1 MSKRLS
7 DADKAEIYRL
17 LRAGEKQCDV
27 AGHFGVSDSTISR
40 VIQCYVQEQKRPPQ
54 IWMTDEQI
62 ENLYRAA
69 AYTKAQ
75 IDRLAQLN
83 GVPPRVIRRILCER
97 GVLRDE

>member
-17 LRAGEKQCDV
+17 LREGEKQCDV
-27 AGHFGVSDSTISR
+27 AKQFGVSDSAVSR
-40 VIQCYVQEQKRPPQ
+40 AIKCYVEDHKRPPQ
-54 IWMTDEQI
+54 IWMSDEQI

>member
-27 AGHFGVSDSTISR
+27 ARRFGVNDSTITY
-40 VIQCYVQEQKRPPQ
+40 VIKSYVQDHKRPPQ